1 VAQKDRG
8 QASDEVAG
16 SASITRAWWA
26 LVVLLAVALRGF
38 ALDAPFGLNPS
49 DFDSLLGTFA
59 TGGPVTDLAQ
69 RGLFESGGMPVQW
82 RVDLADGP
90 PSTVYYLHHPAT
102 YMLISAASV
111 QAFGVDEWVLR
122 LPAFLFALGAVA
134 ATYLFVRGVAS
145 ERVARLATLF
155 MAVVPFA
162 ARDGV
167 QPWTEGALAGTTAL
181 VLHFAL
187 RFVEHGARR
196 DLVWSTV
203 WLAAGG
209 ALDWPAYFVLPGL
222 GVYAL
227 VCAMRRG
234 TWRRLFTL
242 LVLPATALVLIGAH
256 KLHMHLVVDAATIA
270 ADTGGALTHMS
281 WSPFEGRVL
290 QFFDDQFT
298 YLVRGTT
305 AAGVALLVVGLV
317 RLARRSTSAGG
328 EARVCT
334 ALVLG
339 LLPGLVY
346 VLLFPGRSTNHTFFM
361 AVSAPALCLGAAL
374 GADAL
379 VRLAARAGTRA
390 AHLAFA
396 LVALAPTIEGVWRVV
411 VTQRTFASDQLD
423 VLRNEAWLA
432 PLLADE
438 RAVVFTSIGRGM
450 ALPFHSRAPIVYG
463 FASLQEFESLRSR
476 IVDHM
481 EPDRRAVFLYDQ
493 VWGSLVPSLAPLVEA
508 LAAEGRAT
516 RHDVAFD
523 HGVQSFWIVELP
535 TGAALE

>member
-1 VAQKDRG
+1 VAQTDG
-8 QASDEVAG
+8 GEASDGVAKV
-16 SASITRAWWA
+16 ASLLRSWWLPVA
-26 LVVLLAVALRGF
+26 VLAVALRGF
-38 ALDAPFGLNPS
+38 ALDAPFGLHPS

-102 YMLISAASV
+102 FMLLSAAFV
-111 QAFGVDEWVLR
+111 QALGVDEWVLR
-122 LPAFLFALGAVA
+122 LPTFLFALGAVA
-134 ATYLFVRGVAS
+134 ATYVFVRGVAG

-162 ARDGV
+162 ARDGL
-167 QPWTEGALAGTTAL
+167 QPWTEGAIAGTTAL
-181 VLHFAL
+181 VLHFSL
-187 RFVEHGARR
+187 RFVEHGVRK
-196 DLVWSTV
+196 DLVWAAV

-222 GVYAL
+222 GVHAL
-227 VCAMRRG
+227 VCAARRG
-234 TWRRLFTL
+234 TWRRLIAM
-242 LVLPATALVLIGAH
+242 LVLPATALLLIGAH

-281 WSPFEGRVL
+281 WAGL
-290 QFFDDQFT
+290 DGGAAGFFARQWT

-305 AAGVALLVVGLV
+305 ASGVVLLVLGLLVVS
-317 RLARRSTSAGG
+317 RSASRARA
-328 EARVCT
+328 

-339 LLPGLVY
+339 LLPGVAY

-374 GADAL
+374 AVDAL
-379 VRLAARAGTRA
+379 VLRVQRFGARP
-390 AHLAFA
+390 A
-396 LVALAPTIEGVWRVV
+396 LVVCALLALAPTIEGVWRVV
-411 VTQRTFASDQLD
+411 HTRRTFASDQLD
-423 VLRNEAWLA
+423 VLRTQPWLA

-463 FASLQEFESLRSR
+463 FASYPEFESLRR
-476 IVDHM
+476 TIVDHM
-481 EPDRRAVFLYDQ
+481 EPDRRAVFLFDQ
-493 VWGSLVPSLAPLVEA
+493 FWGAQVPTLAPLLEA

-516 RHDVAFD
+516 RHEVAFAE
-523 HGVQSFWIVELP
+523 GVQVFWTAELP
-535 TGAALE
+535 TGAALAR

>member
-1 VAQKDRG
+1 MALTDRG

-16 SASITRAWWA
+16 SATFAKGWWA
-26 LVVLLAVALRGF
+26 AVVLIAVALRGF
-38 ALDAPFGLNPS
+38 ALDAPFGLHPS

-102 YMLISAASV
+102 YMLLSAACV

-134 ATYLFVRGVAS
+134 ATYVFVRGVAS

-155 MAVVPFA
+155 MAIVPFA

-167 QPWTEGALAGTTAL
+167 QPWTEGAIAGTTVL

-187 RFVEHGARR
+187 RFVESGARK
-196 DLVWSTV
+196 DLVWATV

-227 VCAMRRG
+227 VCALRRG
-234 TWRRLFTL
+234 AWRRLFAM

-281 WSPFEGRVL
+281 WAAFEGQVL
-290 QFFDDQFT
+290 AFFSRQST

-305 AAGVALLVVGLV
+305 AAGVVLLVVGLV

-339 LLPGLVY
+339 LLPGLAY

-390 AHLAFA
+390 THLVFA
-396 LVALAPTIEGVWRVV
+396 LVALVPTIEGAWRVV

-481 EPDRRAVFLYDQ
+481 ESDRRAVFLYDQ
-493 VWGSLVPSLAPLVEA
+493 VWGSLVPSLAPLLEA

>member
-1 VAQKDRG
+1 MARTDG
-8 QASDEVAG
+8 GEASDGVAD
-16 SASITRAWWA
+16 SASLTRFWWV
-26 LVVLLAVALRGF
+26 LVVVLALALRGF
-38 ALDAPFGLNPS
+38 ALDAPFGLHPS

-102 YMLISAASV
+102 YMLLCAAFV

-122 LPAFLFALGAVA
+122 LPGFLFALGAVA
-134 ATYLFVRGVAS
+134 ATFVFVRGVAG

-162 ARDGV
+162 ARDGL
-167 QPWTEGALAGTTAL
+167 QPWTEGAIAGSTAL

-187 RFVEHGARR
+187 RFVERGARQ
-196 DLVWSTV
+196 DLVWAAV
-203 WLAAGG
+203 ALAAGG

-227 VCAMRRG
+227 VSAARHG
-234 TWRRLFTL
+234 TWRRLFAM
-242 LVLPATALVLIGAH
+242 LVLPATALLLIGAH

-281 WSPFEGRVL
+281 WAGLDGGAGAFLAR
-290 QFFDDQFT
+290 QWT

-305 AAGVALLVVGLV
+305 ASGTALLVLGL
-317 RLARRSTSAGG
+317 LAASRVD
-328 EARVCT
+328 ART
-334 ALVLG
+334 RAALVLG

-374 GADAL
+374 GAAAL
-379 VRLAARAGTRA
+379 VKLVQRFDARA
-390 AHLAFA
+390 AHVVFA
-396 LVALAPTIEGVWRVV
+396 LVALVPTVEGVWRVV
-411 VTQRTFASDQLD
+411 HTRRTFASDQLE
-423 VLRNEAWLA
+423 VLRTQPWLA

-463 FASLQEFESLRSR
+463 FASLPEFLRLRSA

-481 EPDRRAVFLYDQ
+481 EPDRRAVFLFDQ
-493 VWGSLVPSLAPLVEA
+493 FWGAQVPTLVPLLEA

-516 RHDVAFD
+516 RHEVAFAE
-523 HGVQSFWIVELP
+523 GVQVFWIAELP
-535 TGAALE
+535 TGAALAR